1 MVGKDVIPRGA
12 DGEAG
17 EGNVSGALEPMT
29 WAMVCPETSM
39 GLVCIFE
46 RSGSAG
52 GEKQAFALAIVSM
65 SALSWSW
72 W

>member
-1 MVGKDVIPRGA
+1 MVGKEVIPRGA

-17 EGNVSGALEPMT
+17 EGSVSGDLEAIT
-29 WAMVCPETSM
+29 WAMVCPEDST
-39 GLVCIFE
+39 GLVGILE

-65 SALSWSW
+65 SAWSWS
-72 W
+72 